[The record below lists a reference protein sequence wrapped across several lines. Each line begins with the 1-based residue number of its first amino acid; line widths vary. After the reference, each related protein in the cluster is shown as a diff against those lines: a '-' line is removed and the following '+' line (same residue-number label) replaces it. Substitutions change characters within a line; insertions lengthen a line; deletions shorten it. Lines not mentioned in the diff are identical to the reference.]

1 MNNVVENFLKYK
13 KQIIITSSV
22 ILVIALAIVISIL
35 AINKNAKPISE
46 IGEVSKIEEEPS
58 STYISSIEAPE
69 SSENHDNDS
78 DNDQQIIDV
87 DSLKLNVSEISI
99 YIGQNQ
105 MPIVSMFPT
114 NATDKSEI
122 WSSSNESIASVDNMG
137 NIKGISE
144 GECIITVSSKSNPSV
159 SATVSVAVKERP
171 AETQSKSQLQSTA
184 PNLTYINGILIVN
197 KTYPLPSNYNP
208 GVDQTALS
216 AFNNMKSAAA
226 NEGLNIYIAS
236 GFRSY
241 SSQVQIY
248 NNFVNSYGQSSAD
261 TFSARPGHSEHQ
273 SGLCFDLNSIDD
285 SFAYTPESSWVN
297 QNAHK
302 YGFII
307 RYPKGKDSITGYQ
320 YEPWHIRYLGVDLAT
335 SVYNS
340 GLCLEEY
347 LGITSSYS

>member
-1 MNNVVENFLKYK
+1 
-13 KQIIITSSV
+13 
-22 ILVIALAIVISIL
+22 
-35 AINKNAKPISE
+35 
-46 IGEVSKIEEEPS
+46 
-58 STYISSIEAPE
+58 
-69 SSENHDNDS
+69 
-78 DNDQQIIDV
+78 
-87 DSLKLNVSEISI
+87 
-99 YIGQNQ
+99 
-105 MPIVSMFPT
+105 
-114 NATDKSEI
+114 
-122 WSSSNESIASVDNMG
+122 
-137 NIKGISE
+137 
-144 GECIITVSSKSNPSV
+144 
-159 SATVSVAVKERP
+159 
-171 AETQSKSQLQSTA
+171 
-184 PNLTYINGILIVN
+184 
-197 KTYPLPSNYNP
+197 
-208 GVDQTALS
+208 
-216 AFNNMKSAAA
+216 MKSAAA
-226 NEGLNIYIAS
+226 NEGLSIYISS

-285 SFAYTPESSWVN
+285 SFAYTPESAWVN